1 MLTSTAEPTPLRI
14 LIVEDNPLQAQAL
27 RIGLKQLGYVV
38 LGVAATTAEA
48 ERLFRAEAPDLL
60 LLDIHL
66 ALEDDAGDGTPVRDG
81 IDLAA
86 TLLANRPTPL
96 IFLTSLADDAT
107 FRRAQQVAPA
117 AFLVKPF
124 EADSLRRAIELAVV
138 RASVVQ
144 GADAPAGSGQTAAG
158 LSSDVL
164 FVRHAGRL
172 ERVNLQHVTHLAND
186 NSYCELHLASGLRY
200 ALHASMRE
208 VEDALPAGRFVR
220 IHRSYLAAWDA
231 IEAVDASTMEIRLT
245 GGVKLPIGRTYRDDV
260 LAALPVFGKKPRP

>member
-1 MLTSTAEPTPLRI
+1 MLDRSVSAPLRM

-48 ERLFRAEAPDLL
+48 ERLFRAEPPDLL

-66 ALEDDAGDGTPVRDG
+66 ALEDDDGRPGAPLRDG

-86 TLLANRPTPL
+86 TLVANCPTPL
-96 IFLTSLADDAT
+96 IFLTSLADEAT

-124 EADSLRRAIELAVV
+124 DPATLRRAIELAVG
-138 RASVVQ
+138 RTAAVQ
-144 GADAPAGSGQTAAG
+144 GLDAPTSSGPTAVG
-158 LSSDVL
+158 LSPDVL

-186 NSYCELHLASGLRY
+186 SSYCELHLINGLRY
-200 ALHASMRE
+200 ALHASMRD

-220 IHRSYLAAWDA
+220 VHRSYVVAWAA
-231 IEAVDASTMEIRLT
+231 IEAVDASSMEVRLT
-245 GGVKLPIGRTYRDDV
+245 AGLKLPLGRTYRDDL